1 MESRGMRGE
10 GLEHEQDY
18 IQERLVNASQTD
30 EYAEAARTLED
41 ERRELDALMA
51 RRGATDAEP
60 NLEALINDAQLRVDR
75 MQLRQGG
82 EIGAADSPVDLN
94 QQPPE
99 AEARARTSSQM
110 GGGATGSS

>member
-1 MESRGMRGE
+1 MESRGMRGD

-18 IQERLVNASQTD
+18 IQERLENASQSD
-30 EYAEAARTLED
+30 EYAEAARRLED
-41 ERRELDALMA
+41 ESRDLQAMMDGRDS
-51 RRGATDAEP
+51 GGGEP
-60 NLEALINDAQLRVDR
+60 NVEALENDAQLPVDR

-82 EIGAADSPVDLN
+82 AIGASDSPVDLN

-99 AEARARTSSQM
+99 AEARSRTVAGT